1 MFTYIVVLVELNLV
15 LHSSKTTLPSFAGP
29 SRPVLPSHACHERN
43 PSESNGIW
51 HVTNTQRSQNA
62 FWAPTTFDFH
72 IPIALLYIQIYK
84 KSSGLHFTRCL
95 HLAPRVAARAKS
107 ARMVSGW
114 KPFTFGASNR
124 FNDTA
129 HNILT
134 SYIIG
139 LRIWSYMY
147 SAS

>member
-1 MFTYIVVLVELNLV
+1 MFT
-15 LHSSKTTLPSFAGP
+15 SSCRIKPRFAQCFKTTLPSVAGP
-29 SRPVLPSHACHERN
+29 SPPVLPSHACHEGN

-62 FWAPTTFDFH
+62 FWATTFDFH
-72 IPIALLYIQIYK
+72 IPSVAVQIYRIC
-84 KSSGLHFTRCL
+84 SGLHFTRCL